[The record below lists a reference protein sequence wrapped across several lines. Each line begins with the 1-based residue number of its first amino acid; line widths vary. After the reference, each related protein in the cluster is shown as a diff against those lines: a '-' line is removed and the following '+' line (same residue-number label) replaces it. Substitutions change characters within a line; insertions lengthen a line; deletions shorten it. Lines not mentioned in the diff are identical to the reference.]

1 MLWQCEIGEAI
12 MPNRPVRECI
22 KRDKPLVGAAEES
35 VQAVAMRMAEAC
47 CSSILICKEGRLNG
61 IFTERDLLVR
71 VVAAGLDPATTP
83 VGAVMTRDPDRID
96 AKTPVVEAIRRMD
109 EGSFRHMPVVQGDRI
124 IGVISWRD
132 LPFEERA
139 GMQSELDQR
148 HQLAERM
155 W

>member
-1 MLWQCEIGEAI
+1 M
-12 MPNRPVRECI
+12 
-22 KRDKPLVGAAEES
+22 
-35 VQAVAMRMAEAC
+35 
-47 CSSILICKEGRLNG
+47 
-61 IFTERDLLVR
+61 
-71 VVAAGLDPATTP
+71 
-83 VGAVMTRDPDRID
+83 
-96 AKTPVVEAIRRMD
+96 VEAIRRMD

-124 IGVISWRD
+124 VGVISWRD